1 MEENRK
7 QLKKYYFVATKEECS
22 EWYQRERTYPSLW
35 TIDNTSGS
43 PHESREDAINELEN
57 LKGSYPTK
65 LIVVKSNEDI
75 NSSKEANRE
84 VMDEVDYQINV
95 LNT

>member
-1 MEENRK
+1 ME
-7 QLKKYYFVATKEECS
+7 YF
-22 EWYQRERTYPSLW
+22 
-35 TIDNTSGS
+35 
-43 PHESREDAINELEN
+43 
-57 LKGSYPTK
+57 KGSTPTK

>member
-7 QLKKYYFVATKEECS
+7 QLKKYYFVATKEDLMED
-22 EWYQRERTYPSLW
+22 YKQW
-35 TIDNTSGS
+35 TIDNSSGS
-43 PHESREDAINELEN
+43 PHESRKEALEEMEYF
-57 LKGSYPTK
+57 KGSTPTK

>member
-1 MEENRK
+1 MNKET
-7 QLKKYYFVATKEECS
+7 KKYYFVATKEE
-22 EWYQRERTYPSLW
+22 ELEIDKQW
-35 TIDNTSGS
+35 TIDNTTGS
-43 PHESREDAINELEN
+43 PHESRKEALEEMEYF
-57 LKGSYPTK
+57 KGSTPTK

-75 NSSKEANRE
+75 NSSKEANKE